1 MKTTGIVVLWR
12 LLRMS
17 NDKPQYNTARDIL
30 KVIAI
35 IAMTADHAS
44 TFFLAEVTVIYAIC
58 QFFGNFTIVIM
69 CFFIVRGLRH
79 TRSVLNYALRLLVW
93 AMISEVPFYLLFGMR
108 LNILFTLLASL
119 LIILLIDRKGWP
131 LGIAALMLFFP
142 LSWICDW
149 SIIAPVFTVIY
160 YVLQKRH
167 IEKLSLLLIP
177 ASYFIF
183 RNILYYETQVEY
195 VVGTISIFLAA
206 LLVYLMMGKAS
217 ENRKGR
223 IPGIVFYAYYS
234 VHLII
239 IWIINE
245 AIIL

>member
-1 MKTTGIVVLWR
+1 
-12 LLRMS
+12 MS

-35 IAMTADHAS
+35 IAMTADHSS

-108 LNILFTLLASL
+108 LDILFTLLA
-119 LIILLIDRKGWP
+119 LIDRKGWP

>member
-1 MKTTGIVVLWR
+1 
-12 LLRMS
+12 MS

-160 YVLQKRH
+160 YVLQKR
-167 IEKLSLLLIP
+167 
-177 ASYFIF
+177 SYFIF

>member
-1 MKTTGIVVLWR
+1 MASGNSCSNAVL
-12 LLRMS
+12 
-17 NDKPQYNTARDIL
+17 PVIL
-30 KVIAI
+30 
-35 IAMTADHAS
+35 
-44 TFFLAEVTVIYAIC
+44 
-58 QFFGNFTIVIM
+58 
-69 CFFIVRGLRH
+69 
-79 TRSVLNYALRLLVW
+79 
-93 AMISEVPFYLLFGMR
+93 
-108 LNILFTLLASL
+108 
-119 LIILLIDRKGWP
+119 DR
-131 LGIAALMLFFP
+131 
-142 LSWICDW
+142 

-239 IWIINE
+239 IWIINLYE
-245 AIIL
+245 SVFEEKVQKLCIMVMYKSYSIVEDHSSSTFRSICFPFWKSLD

>member
-1 MKTTGIVVLWR
+1 MKDSMKEQ
-12 LLRMS
+12 MS
-17 NDKPQYNTARDIL
+17 GLGKHLIL
-30 KVIAI
+30 P
-35 IAMTADHAS
+35 
-44 TFFLAEVTVIYAIC
+44 
-58 QFFGNFTIVIM
+58 IM
-69 CFFIVRGLRH
+69 NQVSLGF
-79 TRSVLNYALRLLVW
+79 
-93 AMISEVPFYLLFGMR
+93 LFGMR

>member
-1 MKTTGIVVLWR
+1 
-12 LLRMS
+12 MS
-17 NDKPQYNTARDIL
+17 EDKLQYNTARDIL

-69 CFFIVRGLRH
+69 CFFIVRGLRY

-177 ASYFIF
+177 ASY
-183 RNILYYETQVEY
+183 